1 MSGDSDD
8 KGDEP
13 TAPMRDTGHGG
24 TALLIVDMIA
34 DFTADARLNL
44 AADAER
50 VAAAI
55 TGLRERM
62 DALDAPIIYVNDHF
76 GEWHSDRSKLIEKA
90 MVNRTGPLH
99 DIAPR
104 ETDYFV
110 IKPQFSGFYSTNL
123 PVLLPKLGVSR
134 LILTGVSTDMCVLF
148 TAADAHMRDYRLWV
162 PEDATASID
171 APRRRAALG
180 IMREGFYAETRGWR
194 DWDPVEFAATGA
206 ANDLPPTVGVAMA
219 DQEAATTLRSSRN
232 ISAHR

>member
-1 MSGDSDD
+1 MSGNNNDRN
-8 KGDEP
+8 EP
-13 TAPMRDTGHGG
+13 TAPMRDTGHGE

-34 DFTADARLNL
+34 DFTADARLDL
-44 AADAER
+44 ANDAER

-55 TGLRERM
+55 IGLRERM
-62 DALDAPIIYVNDHF
+62 DALDAPTIYVNDHF

-90 MVNRTGPLH
+90 MANRPGPLR

-104 ETDYFV
+104 ATDYFI

-162 PEDATASID
+162 PEDATASTD
-171 APRRRAALG
+171 AHRSSAALG
-180 IMREGFYAETRGWR
+180 IMSDGLGAETR
-194 DWDPVEFAATGA
+194 A
-206 ANDLPPTVGVAMA
+206 
-219 DQEAATTLRSSRN
+219 SSD
-232 ISAHR
+232 